1 MAKIYNDFQSANLM
15 SFAKSFARLNGQP
28 LDKSEIWYS
37 LADAQAYAATDAA
50 YVGQILAVIDSENNK
65 VDFYGI
71 QNASGELT
79 SVGSGNVDEIC
90 ELIEELESKIGS
102 EANDDQE
109 ATGLYKLIADVLAE
123 VGTKAS
129 MADVYTKDETNT
141 AILTA
146 VADVDHLKR
155 KIVDSLSDI
164 DVDAIDAHLYIY
176 MVPTGL
182 QLEDDKYDE
191 YIVINGAVEKVGSW
205 EVDLSNYAT
214 KAELDGKVNKDDNAR
229 LLTLEEGEKLASIEA
244 GAQVNLFDE
253 LSKDFELNNRVLT
266 LKDLPV
272 SKIVNLQQL
281 LDSKVNAQE
290 GYTLLSPDDQTKL
303 AALVIGEDNN
313 LAISG
318 KVNADNVAGLDEW
331 LVKNSSTQ
339 KGLSEN
345 NLTDELYEKL
355 YEGLLIKSIDTNQL
369 VLSETG
375 RLSVAEIDI
384 SQVIGFEA
392 ALAEKANTSVVNTLQ
407 AKLDDIETSITQYSN
422 DITEIKEILTWKD
435 I

>member
-109 ATGLYKLIADVLAE
+109 ATGLYKLIADVLTE

-281 LDSKVNAQE
+281 LDNKVNVQE

-318 KVNADNVAGLDEW
+318 KVNADNVEGLDEW
-331 LVKNSSTQ
+331 LAKNSSTQ

-392 ALAEKANTSVVNTLQ
+392 ALAEKANVSVVNNLQ

>member
-191 YIVINGAVEKVGSW
+191 YIVINGTVEKVGSW

-281 LDSKVNAQE
+281 LDSKVNVQE

-318 KVNADNVAGLDEW
+318 KVNADNVEGLDEW
-331 LVKNSSTQ
+331 LIKNSSTQ

-384 SQVIGFEA
+384 SQVIGFEV
-392 ALAEKANTSVVNTLQ
+392 ALAEKANISVVNTLQ

>member
-102 EANDDQE
+102 EANDNQE
-109 ATGLYKLIADVLAE
+109 ATGLYKLIADVLTE

-281 LDSKVNAQE
+281 LDSKVNVQE

-318 KVNADNVAGLDEW
+318 KVNADNVEGLDEW
-331 LVKNSSTQ
+331 LIKNSSTQ

-392 ALAEKANTSVVNTLQ
+392 ALAEKADISIVNTLQ

>member
-37 LADAQAYAATDAA
+37 LVDAQAYAATDAA

-102 EANDDQE
+102 EANDNQE
-109 ATGLYKLIADVLAE
+109 ATGLYKLIADVLTE

-281 LDSKVNAQE
+281 LDSKVNVQE

-318 KVNADNVAGLDEW
+318 KVNADNVEGLDEW
-331 LVKNSSTQ
+331 LIKNSSTQ

-392 ALAEKANTSVVNTLQ
+392 ALAEKADISIVNTLQ